1 MRRWFAVHA
10 QPRRETLALA
20 HLERQGFE
28 AFLPQVRHIR
38 RIGTKRREVLEPF
51 FASYLFACLDPA
63 ADRWRSINGTI
74 GVRRLVCFGDVPAP
88 LPAGFVENL
97 QGSIGQDGE
106 LRFDE
111 QLGPGD
117 QVRIVGGPLGDRCG
131 ILFAAGP
138 GERVTILL
146 DLLGAERRVVM
157 TSSRLRAA

>member
-1 MRRWFAVHA
+1 MKRWFAVHV

-38 RIGTKRREVLEPF
+38 GTGTRRREVLEPF

-74 GVRRLVCFGDVPAP
+74 GVRRLVCFGDLPAP
-88 LPAGFVENL
+88 LPNGFVEGL
-97 QGSIGQDGE
+97 RDSFGLDGE
-106 LRFDE
+106 LHFVER
-111 QLGPGD
+111 LGPGD
-117 QVRIVGGPLGDRCG
+117 PVRIVGGPLADRCG
-131 ILFAAGP
+131 TLLAAGA

-146 DLLGAERRVVM
+146 DLLGAERQVVM
-157 TSSRLRAA
+157 TRSRLRAA

>member
-10 QPRRETLALA
+10 HSTREHLALA

-28 AFLPQVRHIR
+28 VFLPRIRHTQR
-38 RIGTKRREVLEPF
+38 VGTRHREVLKPL
-51 FASYLFACLDPA
+51 FASYLFAYLDPA
-63 ADRWRSINGTI
+63 ADRWRSINSTI

-97 QGSIGQDGE
+97 QGSIGQNGE
-106 LRFDE
+106 LHFDE
-111 QLGPGD
+111 QLGLGD

-131 ILFAAGP
+131 ILLAAGP

-146 DLLGAERRVVM
+146 DLLGAERRVGM
-157 TSSRLRAA
+157 TRSRLRAA